1 MSRNHLPLIKV
12 PNGPLSRR
20 ANGPGP
26 GPRPTRNTARDSPA
40 LPPST
45 PVRDVS
51 LGPSSKRQ
59 RIELNT
65 PLDTAKP
72 QFLDPFSSSAPIQPD
87 PMSNLQLSLDIRSNY
102 SQQDL
107 SQSSRRDAPFSC
119 SSPSSASSLLLGSAA
134 FSSPSF
140 SQDALYVPGLF
151 PSRASQQPGP
161 LHDYGTS
168 STPGLFPAAPTEND
182 IVRRVQQP
190 RDFAT
195 PTTRSSSDHDSH
207 SVPPSRIRNATP
219 ITVPPSQSNL
229 PLPPTRIPKVVTDKI
244 QDHATRILAL
254 EQQIQ
259 NDADIIR
266 QLQTTHSEL
275 EASQNDLDN
284 ENRQL
289 SQRLSC
295 LEDTVEL
302 QNQTI
307 DRLFSL
313 VEANGSAAPPTED
326 DTTKAKIRD
335 NTFNTAV
342 RKTMLVAMGLPRT
355 AKAKDACKIRSQ
367 QAGGGYVKDGETGGR
382 LLRPDWNAT
391 FTENSAW
398 HTRMITYVRQQV
410 PQHTPAINAAAMK
423 AKSDDDILERL
434 ETIFR
439 NIATEFRKL
448 QRAGNA
454 EAESDNE
461 AAVQDDDNSKQIK
474 RRQGR
479 KQRACNSPLKA
490 EERGEVLRDA
500 KVDLGAAW
508 EFLTIPA
515 YQSTDESD
523 QSDVLDPETE
533 TESTR
538 EVPVAS
544 TRKPWKTRTPKYR
557 SNEVQDEF
565 NELEKMV
572 LRHRVQWEKNNK
584 GKTAAHPRVAGGW
597 RDGPLPF
604 RKPNKVKIPRWAID
618 EEWLASHQDQDT
630 PSRIESGDV
639 VDAEADADDEAP

>member
-1 MSRNHLPLIKV
+1 MSRTRPPLIKV

-20 ANGPGP
+20 ANGSGP

-40 LPPST
+40 LPPSA

-65 PLDTAKP
+65 PLDTTKA

-87 PMSNLQLSLDIRSNY
+87 PTSNLQLSLDIPSNH
-102 SQQDL
+102 SQQDVL
-107 SQSSRRDAPFSC
+107 QSSRLDDSFSC
-119 SSPSSASSLLLGSAA
+119 SSSPSAASSLPLGSAA
-134 FSSPSF
+134 FSPPSF

-151 PSRASQQPGP
+151 PPRASQQSGS
-161 LHDYGTS
+161 LHDYGARS
-168 STPGLFPAAPTEND
+168 ILDPFPAAPTEND
-182 IVRRVQQP
+182 IVHRVQHP
-190 RDFAT
+190 RDFVT
-195 PTTRSSSDHDSH
+195 PAPSSSSDHDRH
-207 SVPPSRIRNATP
+207 SVPPSRLRTATP
-219 ITVPPSQSNL
+219 VTVPPSQSNL

-259 NDADIIR
+259 NDADLIE
-266 QLQTTHSEL
+266 QLQATYSEL

-284 ENRQL
+284 ENQL
-289 SQRLSC
+289 LLRRLSC
-295 LEDTVEL
+295 LEDTVEM

-307 DRLFSL
+307 DRLASL
-313 VEANGSAAPPTED
+313 VEANGAAAPPTED
-326 DTTKAKIRD
+326 DTTTKAKIRD

-367 QAGGGYVKDGETGGR
+367 KAGG
-382 LLRPDWNAT
+382 DWNAT
-391 FTENSAW
+391 FTDNSAW

-423 AKSDDDILERL
+423 AKSDDDILDRL

-448 QRAGNA
+448 QRAGNE
-454 EAESDNE
+454 EAQSDNE
-461 AAVQDDDNSKQIK
+461 AAVQDDDDSKQIK

-479 KQRACNSPLKA
+479 KQRKA

-500 KVDLGAAW
+500 KVDLGTDW
-508 EFLTIPA
+508 QFITIPA

-523 QSDVLDPETE
+523 QSDVLDPETD

-572 LRHRVQWEKNNK
+572 VKHRVQWEKNNK

-597 RDGPLPF
+597 KDVPLPF

-618 EEWLASHQDQDT
+618 EDWLASHQDQDT
-630 PSRIESGDV
+630 PSRIEDDAV
-639 VDAEADADDEAP
+639 VDAEADAEDAGH

>member
-1 MSRNHLPLIKV
+1 MSRNHLPLIRV

-26 GPRPTRNTARDSPA
+26 GPRLTRNTARDSPA

-87 PMSNLQLSLDIRSNY
+87 PMSNLQLSLDIRS
-102 SQQDL
+102 
-107 SQSSRRDAPFSC
+107 
-119 SSPSSASSLLLGSAA
+119 SAA

-168 STPGLFPAAPTEND
+168 STPDPFPAAPTEND

-289 SQRLSC
+289 LQRLSC
-295 LEDTVEL
+295 LEDTVDM

-313 VEANGSAAPPTED
+313 VEANGAAAPPTED
-326 DTTKAKIRD
+326 DTTTKAKTRD

-355 AKAKDACKIRSQ
+355 AKAKDACKLRSQ
-367 QAGGGYVKDGETGGR
+367 KVGGGYVNDDETGGK
-382 LLRPDWNAT
+382 LLRPDWNTT
-391 FTENSAW
+391 FTDNSVW
-398 HTRMITYVRQQV
+398 HTRMIAYVRQQV

-434 ETIFR
+434 ETVFR
-439 NIATEFRKL
+439 NMATEFRKL

-479 KQRACNSPLKA
+479 KQRAS
-490 EERGEVLRDA
+490 EERSEVLREA
-500 KVDLGAAW
+500 NVKLGAAW
-508 EFLTIPA
+508 QFLTIPA

-523 QSDVLDPETE
+523 QSDVLDPETD

-544 TRKPWKTRTPKYR
+544 TRKPWKTHAPKYR

-565 NELEKMV
+565 NELENMV
-572 LRHRVQWEKNNK
+572 VKHRVQWEKNNK

-597 RDGPLPF
+597 RDIPLPF

-639 VDAEADADDEAP
+639 VDAEAQADADDEAP